1 MPEIKNTFLKG
12 RMNQDLD
19 SRLLPNGEYRE
30 AINLM
35 ISRSEGSTVGEFENL
50 LGNTSITELDQNN
63 AVVIGH
69 YIDDTNRKAYLFLT
83 DYNNVNGD
91 RNTSGENFIYE
102 VNLFAPYTK
111 KVLITGGF
119 LNFNQSFPITGVNL
133 VENLLFW
140 TDNLNQ
146 PRKINI
152 TLANPGSLSTPTHY
166 QNEDQISVA
175 KYAPCET
182 IYLIDRQL
190 TRSTNAITNANLI
203 QVDDVTGI
211 EIGDMITVY
220 DAGLGTPVGTNPTV
234 DTLWNDYIY
243 VIKIDGVNVTLSK
256 NVTLDAGEKIVFERP
271 TASQKTEQLMS
282 NGYEGT
288 ISSVTADTFKILYP
302 TEDFQ
307 GQLNFSDMLPRL
319 GDFITGPGKTIADN
333 LTIIAGAANN
343 NSFAVEWTIT
353 TSAAHGFSN
362 SDTVQVSVNPDYD
375 SSWGGDPTFLEDK
388 FIRFSYRFKFEDNEF
403 SLMAPFTQSVFI
415 PRQYSEFGGGQF
427 CYAIDQDD
435 AFKSTIVNWF
445 ENNIQNVILKVPMP
459 ESTAALN
466 MTNLLITDLEIL
478 YKESDSNTV
487 KVLDSID
494 LVNFPTGTL
503 PKLEF
508 YDGVHG
514 TNADVYYYSYD
525 YNSSKPYKTL
535 PQNQTVR
542 VYDKVPVKA
551 LAQEVIGN
559 RIVYGNYIDKHTSP
573 DPLNFSIEIATKKPY
588 YNNVSQSPYQTL
600 KQNRTYQ
607 VGVILADRYGRQSDV
622 VLSAYDDIQGLQGS
636 TVFAPYQTYAGQNN
650 DPVIDWLGDSLN
662 IQFDTE
668 IGTGTGQGE
677 PGVWDATNNPLGWYT
692 YKVVVKQQEQ
702 EYYNVY
708 LPGWVNGLPVTQ
720 SVDRGQVAYSILLG
734 DNINKIPRN
743 LKEVGPTDKEF
754 TSDELLYVRVNNPN
768 INNKAANRPYGM
780 PQKGTPWTKQYY
792 PGTLYQQVLNIATI
806 RDMELCGIPFVIAA
820 PEGPY
825 GEIGTF
831 VDTTVTPNVTA
842 PTAIG
847 SIPWGTSPGDASQAS
862 PDPPSQAPF
871 YNSDLNPFAIKID
884 TVGCGNAATS
894 TIPTVPGGV
903 GAITT
908 VNAPAGGSYNG
919 PTGISTMIPALS
931 VVETKPTYSR
941 LEIYYETS
949 LQGKISTLN
958 SLINAQY
965 AGIVSLNNNSAN
977 FAESL
982 APAGQIGTNIVFK
995 TGDGNNITDN
1005 SLFRDTTHAAV
1016 APRILSAYRANDVN
1030 QTTDVSG
1037 LFQFVYSTSNA
1048 EYQLKTAAAT
1058 YFWYSSAS
1066 DANPSNDI
1074 YNITFE
1080 TVYTPGNVGTTTYTN
1095 TTTYTATL
1103 TNVAP
1108 VFETTG
1114 GVSTCTNPTGITIA
1128 TNTIKTFV
1136 ARNGTNTGNTAAIQT
1151 DELIFDLDP
1160 TNASSILNG
1169 FAMSSDGVLTAN
1181 QGTLV
1186 DQSTYTIKAR
1196 VRDVDGNGL
1205 SSTCQITFTVGTQHV
1220 PRAICNGRQGSAVAV
1235 CNQSYE
1241 AFFGESNT
1249 TTNTGGYGTLGG
1261 IVYPTNAIQFYNVRA
1276 NAAVGSTTGALT
1288 QGVMY
1293 IKPELTTDSAG
1304 SITCYVTIQYRE
1316 DSNSSWTQAVDNTGA
1331 VIGNINLSASNGVMG
1346 TVTKNFDVA
1355 GEYRAFSTNITGE
1368 GCGVPNNPALVI
1380 KFGDATYGTTDCTLG
1395 PL

>member
-12 RMNQDLD
+12 KMNQDLD

-50 LGNTSITELDQNN
+50 LGNTSIAELDQNN

-69 YIDDTNRKAYLFLT
+69 YVDDLNRKVYLFAT

-91 RNTSGENFIYE
+91 RSTTSENFIYE
-102 VNLFAPYTK
+102 LDLFAPYTK
-111 KVLITGGF
+111 KVLVTGVF

-152 TLANPGSLSTPTHY
+152 TLANPTNLTVPTHY

-175 KYAPCET
+175 KYAPYQPMYT
-182 IYLIDRQL
+182 IDRVL
-190 TRSTNAITNANLI
+190 TTINGAVSNDADIT
-203 QVDDVTGI
+203 VDDSTGVK
-211 EIGDMITVY
+211 IGDLITLY
-220 DAGLGTPVGTNPTV
+220 DANISTAAQNWISNNLE
-234 DTLWNDYIY
+234 WNTYIY
-243 VIKIDGVNVTLSK
+243 VIKIDGNNLVLSK
-256 NVTLDAGEKIVFERP
+256 AVSIGDGDKVIFERP
-271 TASQKTEQLMS
+271 TATNKTKELKS
-282 NGYEGT
+282 NGYEGAIDNVGPT
-288 ISSVTADTFKILYP
+288 TFDIVYP
-302 TEDFQ
+302 TNDWNGEDY
-307 GQLNFSDMLPRL
+307 SDMLPRL
-319 GDFITGPGKTIADN
+319 GDFITGPNKTIADN
-333 LTIIAGAANN
+333 LTVVAGVANF
-343 NSFAVEWTIT
+343 SSGYQVKWTIT

-362 SDTVQVSVNPDYD
+362 ADTVKIGVNPDYD
-375 SSWGGDPTFLEDK
+375 SSWGGDPIFLEDK
-388 FIRFSYRFKFEDNEF
+388 FIRFSYRFKFEDNEY
-403 SLMAPFTQSVFI
+403 SLMAPFTQPVFI
-415 PRQYSEFGGGQF
+415 PKQYSEFGGGQF
-427 CYAIDQDD
+427 SYAVDQDD
-435 AFKSTIVNWF
+435 AFKSTIVKWF
-445 ENNIQNVILKVPMP
+445 ENSAQNIILKVPMP
-459 ESTAALN
+459 ESTAVAN
-466 MTNLLITDLEIL
+466 MTNFLITDVDIL
-478 YKESDSNTV
+478 YKESDSNSV

-503 PKLEF
+503 PKLDF
-508 YDGVHG
+508 YDGIHG
-514 TNADVYYYSYD
+514 TDADVYYYSYD
-525 YNSSKPYKTL
+525 YNSNKPYKTL

-551 LAQEVIGN
+551 LAQEIIGN
-559 RIVYGNYIDKHTSP
+559 RLVYGNYVDKHTSP
-573 DPLNFSIEIATKKPY
+573 APLNFSAEIATKKPY
-588 YNNVSQSPYQTL
+588 YNNVSQYPYQTL

-607 VGVILADRYGRQSDV
+607 VGVVLADRYGRQSDV
-622 VLSAYDDIQGLQGS
+622 VLSAYDDVQGVQGS
-636 TVFAPYQTYAGQNN
+636 TVFAPYQTYAGQNAS
-650 DPVIDWLGDSLN
+650 PVIDWIGDALN
-662 IQFDTE
+662 IQFDTA
-668 IGTGTGQGE
+668 IGNGTTQGE
-677 PGVWDATNNPLGWYT
+677 PGIYQKDPTDAGYNPLGWYT

-720 SVDRGQVAYSILLG
+720 SIDRSQVSYSILLG

-754 TSDELLYVRVNNPN
+754 TSDEQLYVRVNNPD
-768 INNKAANRPYGM
+768 INNKSSGRPYGV
-780 PQKGTPWTKQYY
+780 PAKTTPWTKQYY
-792 PGTLYQQVLNIATI
+792 PGNLYQQVLNIATI
-806 RDMELCGIPFVIAA
+806 RDMELAGIPFVIGA

-825 GEIGTF
+825 GEIGTT
-831 VDTTVTPNVTA
+831 VNGNDTTPV
-842 PTAIG
+842 AIG
-847 SIPWGTSPGDASQAS
+847 SIPWGTSPGDVNQAS
-862 PDPPSQAPF
+862 PNPPSQAPF

-884 TVGCGNAATS
+884 TVGCGDAS
-894 TIPTVPGGV
+894 VSTVPTDPGAI

-908 VNAPAGGSYNG
+908 AKSPAGGTYA
-919 PTGISTMIPALS
+919 GIPGAGGIATMIPALS
-931 VVETKPTYSR
+931 VVETKPSFSR

-949 LQGKISTLN
+949 LQGKIQTLN

-965 AGIVSLNNNSAN
+965 PGIASLNSNSAD
-977 FAESL
+977 FAEAL

-995 TGDGNNITDN
+995 TGDGNNVTSN
-1005 SLFRDTTHAAV
+1005 TLFRNAASQAV
-1016 APRILSAYRANDVN
+1016 APKILSAYRANDIN
-1030 QTTDVSG
+1030 QTTDVSS
-1037 LFQFVYSTSNA
+1037 LFQLVYSGSNA

-1058 YFWYSSAS
+1058 YFTYTSAS
-1066 DANPSNDI
+1066 DANPSNDV

-1080 TVYTPGNVGTTTYTN
+1080 TVYTPNNPGTDPTYTN

-1103 TNVAP
+1103 TNTAP
-1108 VFETTG
+1108 AF
-1114 GVSTCTNPTGITIA
+1114 SNCTSPTGITIA
-1128 TNTIKTFV
+1128 STTIKTFTAV
-1136 ARNGTNTGNTAAIQT
+1136 NGTNSGNTAANKA
-1151 DELIFDLDP
+1151 LGLVFDLDP

-1169 FAMSSDGVLTAN
+1169 FTMTSGGVLTAN
-1181 QGTLV
+1181 EGTLV

-1205 SSTCQITFTVGTQHV
+1205 ATTCQIQFTVGTQHV

-1241 AFFGESNT
+1241 TFFGESNIT
-1249 TTNTGGYGTLGG
+1249 TSTGSYGTLGG
-1261 IVYPTNAIQFYNVRA
+1261 IVYPGNAVQFYNVRA

-1293 IKPELTTDSAG
+1293 IKPELTTSSAG

-1316 DSNSSWTQAVDNTGA
+1316 DSNSAWTQAVDTTGA
-1331 VIGNINLSASNGVMG
+1331 VIGNLSLSASSGVMG

-1368 GCGVPNNPALVI
+1368 GCGSPNNPALVI
-1380 KFGDATYGTTDCTLG
+1380 KFGDTTYGTTDCTLG